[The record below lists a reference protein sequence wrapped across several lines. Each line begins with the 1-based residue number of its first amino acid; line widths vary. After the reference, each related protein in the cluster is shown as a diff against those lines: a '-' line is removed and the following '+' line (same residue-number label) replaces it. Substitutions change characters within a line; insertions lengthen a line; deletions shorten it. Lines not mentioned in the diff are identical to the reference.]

1 MTPFQQPRPDQGK
14 RPKTDQKT
22 TTIGLPQYAVCGKFH
37 DGECRKAA
45 RLCYRYGKRGHFIKN
60 CPKVANDQKKPSGK
74 LYVLADAETGTDD
87 ELKTKADPSIITGEV
102 FISCVIAYVLIDS
115 GSTHSHAT
123 LKFMK
128 RLGHSLD
135 QMSILFG
142 T

>member
-1 MTPFQQPRPDQGK
+1 MWLF
-14 RPKTDQKT
+14 
-22 TTIGLPQYAVCGKFH
+22 F
-37 DGECRKAA
+37 
-45 RLCYRYGKRGHFIKN
+45 KN
-60 CPKVANDQKKPSGK
+60 FPEAANDQKKPSGR
-74 LYVLADAETGTDD
+74 LYALADAETGTDD
-87 ELKTKADPSIITGEV
+87 EVKTKADPSIITGEV

-128 RLGHSLD
+128 RLGRSPD